1 MRLNLQGEV
10 NMNDAERKE
19 FSQEIAIFI
28 SAFAAEVRDLKKTIG
43 TNPKAP
49 STNGKSPISDT
60 SKEEISHKEDISS
73 YLLEVRHCHSL
84 IYVVTINFTTSC
96 TLTV

>member
-19 FSQEIAIFI
+19 FSQEVAIFI
-28 SAFAAEVRDLKKTIG
+28 SAFAAEVRDLKKTIV
-43 TNPKAP
+43 TNSKAP
-49 STNGKSPISDT
+49 STNGKAPINDA
-60 SKEEISHKEDISS
+60 SKEEISHKEDISA
-73 YLLEVRHCHSL
+73 YLLEVRRCHSL
-84 IYVVTINFTTSC
+84 VFVATINFTTLC